1 MMTMKAIFV
10 AVSGGTASDG
20 ALEIACRLA
29 RQHQARLEAFHAK
42 VDPAEV
48 LILASDG
55 YNMPIS
61 GDWIDRLVADSD
73 ALAKTTKS
81 RFEDAAKRYQLAL
94 VPSTQAKQAAAW
106 REEVGYAPISVSRRA
121 RFFDLAVLGRAER
134 VVERPHSDV
143 IEETLI
149 HSGRPVLLAPAQA
162 PATIGESIAVG
173 WNGSPE
179 AVHAVTAAL
188 PLLATAKSVLV
199 ITVGR
204 DQEVENPL
212 ALLEYLAS
220 HDIAARHHIASPV
233 KGVGPG
239 EQFLAEARDAAADLL
254 VMGAYGHRPWR
265 ELLFGGATR
274 EVVGHSL
281 LPVLLAH

>member
-1 MMTMKAIFV
+1 
-10 AVSGGTASDG
+10 
-20 ALEIACRLA
+20 
-29 RQHQARLEAFHAK
+29 
-42 VDPAEV
+42 
-48 LILASDG
+48 
-55 YNMPIS
+55 
-61 GDWIDRLVADSD
+61 
-73 ALAKTTKS
+73 
-81 RFEDAAKRYQLAL
+81 
-94 VPSTQAKQAAAW
+94 
-106 REEVGYAPISVSRRA
+106 
-121 RFFDLAVLGRAER
+121 VLGRSER